1 MAAEIK
7 TNPQTRQPI
16 LLSRIED
23 DTQDVVVGAVFT
35 PNEDGLISISEDK

>member
-7 TNPQTRQPI
+7 TASQQRQPI

-23 DTQDVVVGAVFT
+23 DTQDVVTDAVFT
-35 PNEDGLISISEDK
+35 PNEDGIISVSEDK